1 MLAYAFQ
8 VLNEDSYAKMATEEF
23 DNIGDLFAAIL
34 AIGIG
39 KQIKRG
45 LGKEYIRNTEVLSFP
60 RGKINVSDSLKQRTL
75 LKKQLAC
82 EFDEFSVNAYMNRIL
97 KTTAMLLIRSDD
109 VRVEQKKAL
118 KKVMLPFHE
127 VDMIDPHSIVW
138 SGIAYHRNNATYK
151 MLINIC
157 YLVIKRLLLTSKGGS
172 KKLATFLDEQRMH
185 KLFEIFVLA
194 YYKKHYPQFHATP
207 SQIDWNT
214 DDGIIDFLPT
224 RKSRQTTS
232 T

>member
-1 MLAYAFQ
+1 MIKIQNIYYMLAYAFQ

-109 VRVEQKKAL
+109 VRVEQKKL
-118 KKVMLPFHE
+118 
-127 VDMIDPHSIVW
+127 
-138 SGIAYHRNNATYK
+138 
-151 MLINIC
+151 
-157 YLVIKRLLLTSKGGS
+157 
-172 KKLATFLDEQRMH
+172 
-185 KLFEIFVLA
+185 
-194 YYKKHYPQFHATP
+194 
-207 SQIDWNT
+207 
-214 DDGIIDFLPT
+214 
-224 RKSRQTTS
+224 
-232 T
+232 